1 MRKIL
6 NDYPKHKKVQLKIG
20 EGRIFIKPT
29 IVTTVLGSCVSVAFF
44 CPAKTM
50 GGIFHALMPEMP
62 EGEKKMLVQ
71 NHFKYVDSSIQQIVR
86 LFERKG
92 IKPHQLKAKVFGGAQ
107 AMMKGE
113 IKPGQNNIRVAFELL
128 AAHKIK
134 ILASDVGGRK
144 GRNLIFITDT
154 GEVFVKT
161 HKKSILGNLKE
172 KK

>member
-6 NDYPKHKKVQLKIG
+6 NDYPKHEKVQLKIG

-92 IKPHQLKAKVFGGAQ
+92 IKTPYSIGGVLGFRGD
-107 AMMKGE
+107 KIGE
-113 IKPGQNNIRVAFELL
+113 L
-128 AAHKIK
+128 
-134 ILASDVGGRK
+134 ILRM
-144 GRNLIFITDT
+144 I
-154 GEVFVKT
+154 
-161 HKKSILGNLKE
+161 
-172 KK
+172 